1 MKKLKTIE
9 KFNKISNKWLS
20 ELEKM
25 GAEEILVIPKPNAW
39 SFAEVYDHIIKVART
54 FQIPNFKKSVTPLA
68 ERKKRKNKIG
78 FAVFN
83 LKIRKHK
90 KLKIQN
96 FPNEFTRNFTPK
108 KQTKADLIID
118 FKQFIKEVNDLEEI
132 LMNSSKKNKQYHP
145 MFGNINTQEWFSLI
159 ELHMWHHDFQKN
171 KINEYLRSQRLEKQ
185 E

>member
-9 KFNKISNKWLS
+9 KFNKRANQWLL

-25 GAEEILVIPKPNAW
+25 DAEELVVNPVSNSW
-39 SFAEVYDHIIKVART
+39 SFAEVYDHIIRVART
-54 FQIPNFKKSVTPLA
+54 FQIPNFKKSATALA

-83 LKIRKHK
+83 LGIRKHK

-96 FPNEFTRNFTPK
+96 FPDAFTKNFTPK
-108 KQTKADLIID
+108 NQDKTELITD
-118 FKQFIKEVNDLEEI
+118 FKQFIEEVNDLQEI
-132 LMNSSKKNKQYHP
+132 LKNSSKKNKQYHP